1 MKAFFKG
8 TKPIRSVNTDEPVA
22 YGAAVQGA
30 VLSGA
35 HHVGKVLVVDINP
48 FTLWF
53 ETTKKTLK
61 MLIPRGSR
69 IPFVRNQTFTRAVGY
84 QSPMPIPLYKGEGEG
99 SDNDLFIG
107 TLEFTNIHFNLKD
120 EFDISFEIDAS
131 GMLNV
136 YLTVN
141 KFRININVCIK
152 KDNAEL
158 SSDEKER
165 MMKDAKT
172 FTEIDKRMKETVDA
186 RNDLEQ
192 FVYLLRYLIND
203 KGQLSKKL
211 NEDDKTVIKEAVMST
226 ISWMESNNRISLDY
240 VIEKKRSLQKL
251 LQSTTSK
258 LYQRPTRSRSK
269 DQEEL

>member
-1 MKAFFKG
+1 
-8 TKPIRSVNTDEPVA
+8 
-22 YGAAVQGA
+22 
-30 VLSGA
+30 
-35 HHVGKVLVVDINP
+35 
-48 FTLWF
+48 
-53 ETTKKTLK
+53 

-99 SDNDLFIG
+99 SDNYLFIE

-186 RNDLEQ
+186 RNDLDQ

-269 DQEEL
+269 EQEEL

>member
-1 MKAFFKG
+1 
-8 TKPIRSVNTDEPVA
+8 
-22 YGAAVQGA
+22 
-30 VLSGA
+30 
-35 HHVGKVLVVDINP
+35 
-48 FTLWF
+48 
-53 ETTKKTLK
+53 

-99 SDNDLFIG
+99 SDNYLFIE

-269 DQEEL
+269 EQEEL

>member
-1 MKAFFKG
+1 M
-8 TKPIRSVNTDEPVA
+8 NTDEPVA

-84 QSPMPIPLYKGEGEG
+84 QSPMPIPLYKGEGER
-99 SDNDLFIG
+99 SNNYIFIG
-107 TLEFTNIHFNLKD
+107 SLEFTNIHFNLKE

-226 ISWMESNNRISLDY
+226 ISWMESNIELVLIMSMKRKEAYRNYYSQLLASLTKDIQGL
-240 VIEKKRSLQKL
+240 VSKTKRNCDK
-251 LQSTTSK
+251 
-258 LYQRPTRSRSK
+258 
-269 DQEEL
+269 

>member
-1 MKAFFKG
+1 MNLCLTFFL
-8 TKPIRSVNTDEPVA
+8 KPIRSVNTDEPVA
-22 YGAAVQGA
+22 YGAAVQEA

-61 MLIPRGSR
+61 MLIPRGSK
-69 IPFVRNQTFTRAVGY
+69 IPFVRNQTFTRTGTNRLWQY
-84 QSPMPIPLYKGEGEG
+84 HYTKEKEK
-99 SDNDLFIG
+99 DLIIIFFIG

-136 YLTVN
+136 YSTVN

-158 SSDEKER
+158 SSEEKER

-172 FTEIDKRMKETVDA
+172 FTEIDKRMKTVDA
-186 RNDLEQ
+186 MNDLEH
-192 FVYLLRYLIND
+192 FVYSLRYLIND
-203 KGQLSKKL
+203 KG
-211 NEDDKTVIKEAVMST
+211 
-226 ISWMESNNRISLDY
+226 
-240 VIEKKRSLQKL
+240 
-251 LQSTTSK
+251 
-258 LYQRPTRSRSK
+258 
-269 DQEEL
+269 

>member
-1 MKAFFKG
+1 
-8 TKPIRSVNTDEPVA
+8 
-22 YGAAVQGA
+22 
-30 VLSGA
+30 
-35 HHVGKVLVVDINP
+35 
-48 FTLWF
+48 
-53 ETTKKTLK
+53 

-84 QSPMPIPLYKGEGEG
+84 QSPMPILLYKGEGEG
-99 SDNDLFIG
+99 SDNYLFVG